1 MKTIKYE
8 IKLEKSVKIILG
20 TLVLGVFLNVLIS
33 PITLELFGI
42 ISAHAATSMDFWID
56 NWPAKLKY

>member
-20 TLVLGVFLNVLIS
+20 TLVIGVFLNILIS

-42 ISAHAATSMDFWID
+42 KAAHAASSMDVWIM
-56 NWPAKLKY
+56 NWPMF

>member
-42 ISAHAATSMDFWID
+42 KAAHAALSMDVWIM
-56 NWPAKLKY
+56 N

>member
-20 TLVLGVFLNVLIS
+20 TLVLGVFLNVLIF
-33 PITLELFGI
+33 PITL
-42 ISAHAATSMDFWID
+42 
-56 NWPAKLKY
+56 

>member
-1 MKTIKYE
+1 MKKIKYE

-20 TLVLGVFLNVLIS
+20 TLVLGVFLNILIS

-42 ISAHAATSMDFWID
+42 KAAHAVSSMDVWIM
-56 NWPAKLKY
+56 NWPRF